1 MFEAP
6 AVQKNVSCSDVSG
19 KLFVQ
24 ISIKSKQ
31 SDAIGKGVLD
41 KKHSEK
47 NLCKPILTINVS

>member
-6 AVQKNVSCSDVSG
+6 TVQKNVSYPDVSV

-31 SDAIGKGVLD
+31 SDAIGKGGLD
-41 KKHSEK
+41 KNHSEK
-47 NLCKPILTINVS
+47 SLCKPIITINVS

>member
-6 AVQKNVSCSDVSG
+6 AVQKNVSCPDVSG

-31 SDAIGKGVLD
+31 SGAIGKGALD

-47 NLCKPILTINVS
+47 SLCKPILIIKVS

>member
-6 AVQKNVSCSDVSG
+6 AVQKNVLCPDVSG

-31 SDAIGKGVLD
+31 SDAIGKGALD
-41 KKHSEK
+41 KKHSE
-47 NLCKPILTINVS
+47 NVSVNPYS